1 MKKIKTRS
9 YAAEICD
16 LFEELLDEH
25 GIDIPDEDRDAE
37 IEEMTEEELED
48 AGFAHLY
55 GSAYYNLEDA
65 VLEILH
71 KFASEIDTEC
81 NVELIDEF

>member
-1 MKKIKTRS
+1 MGEVKTRP
-9 YAAEICD
+9 YAASICD

-25 GIDIPDEDRDAE
+25 GIDIPDEDRE
-37 IEEMTEEELED
+37 GNEEE
-48 AGFAHLY
+48 AHLY
-55 GSAYYNLEDA
+55 GATYYNLEDA

-71 KFASEIDTEC
+71 KFASEIDPEC